1 MDPRHLRILLMLL
14 TVEKVVQHLFVS
26 YAFYVDLGDL
36 RSQVVPDYRILMA
49 AGFIVF
55 ILFAAALYGLYVN
68 SAWATRLVTGLAVFD
83 VVGEF
88 YAQGTL
94 IIDITVSFV
103 VAAVIL
109 LTIHLFRRAAQH
121 PQ

>member
-1 MDPRHLRILLMLL
+1 MLL